1 MWSCHLFFFLLR
13 KKKERKKR
21 IYKVHTWII
30 QPLINLNELQFDKM
44 KYTWLRFLDYNLV
57 KDYKALFPRLQS
69 KKKKKEKKIMH
80 YPTNQSLDLGVRL

>member
-1 MWSCHLFFFLLR
+1 
-13 KKKERKKR
+13 
-21 IYKVHTWII
+21 
-30 QPLINLNELQFDKM
+30 M

>member
-1 MWSCHLFFFLLR
+1 
-13 KKKERKKR
+13 
-21 IYKVHTWII
+21 
-30 QPLINLNELQFDKM
+30 M

-69 KKKKKEKKIMH
+69 KKKKEKKIMH